1 LVVLCY
7 VVLCYGSWMD
17 CLQVRADL
25 DALCA
30 TFKTAVPEDIDDR
43 AETLELFLAE
53 QNLRAMTV
61 YDEAPTKNM
70 FKMGMKV
77 MHKDLKELVST
88 TILYCIAYAM
98 LCYAMLCYATV
109 PVQYS
114 TRCQPIKPALSRCC
128 LGLPTLTQLV
138 WCGGNTA
145 FRLPPGAGALVGDI
159 AQLNLAHLAYKLG
172 GHPRHVASSR
182 TLVRRG

>member
-1 LVVLCY
+1 
-7 VVLCYGSWMD
+7 MD

-30 TFKTAVPEDIDDR
+30 SFKTAVPEDIDDR

-98 LCYAMLCYATV
+98 LCYAMLCYAMLCYAMLLC
-109 PVQYS
+109 QYS
-114 TRCQPIKPALSRCC
+114 TVHGASLLS
-128 LGLPTLTQLV
+128 
-138 WCGGNTA
+138 
-145 FRLPPGAGALVGDI
+145 PP
-159 AQLNLAHLAYKLG
+159 
-172 GHPRHVASSR
+172 
-182 TLVRRG
+182 

>member
-1 LVVLCY
+1 LCC
-7 VVLCYGSWMD
+7 VMLCYGSWMD

-98 LCYAMLCYATV
+98 LCYAMLCYAMLCYCASTVQYTV
-109 PVQYS
+109 P
-114 TRCQPIKPALSRCC
+114 
-128 LGLPTLTQLV
+128 
-138 WCGGNTA
+138 
-145 FRLPPGAGALVGDI
+145 
-159 AQLNLAHLAYKLG
+159 AY
-172 GHPRHVASSR
+172 
-182 TLVRRG
+182 

>member
-1 LVVLCY
+1 
-7 VVLCYGSWMD
+7 MD

-30 TFKTAVPEDIDDR
+30 SFKTAVPEDIDDR
-43 AETLELFLAE
+43 AETLELFLAQ

-88 TILYCIAYAM
+88 AYAIDV
-98 LCYAMLCYATV
+98 L
-109 PVQYS
+109 
-114 TRCQPIKPALSRCC
+114 PIDALAAHKTAAQLSRCFETMIII
-128 LGLPTLTQLV
+128 LLHVVPIGPQ
-138 WCGGNTA
+138 
-145 FRLPPGAGALVGDI
+145 
-159 AQLNLAHLAYKLG
+159 
-172 GHPRHVASSR
+172 PRK
-182 TLVRRG
+182 